1 MDLHSIFVIARLT
14 FKEAARRR
22 ILLAALLLG
31 ISFLILYGIGV
42 HYIYTEA
49 LPQDGGPTTTIVTR
63 QALNFLLMSGLYAIN
78 FLTLAMGALIS
89 ADTLAGEIN
98 SGTIQAIVTKP
109 IRRREVVIGK
119 WLGFTGLIGLYL
131 TLMVG
136 GVMGIIYFR
145 TGYAAPNI
153 PNGVAI
159 IYLETI
165 LVMTITLAC
174 SSTLSTL
181 ATGGVVFGLY
191 GLAFI
196 GGFVEQIGAALRN
209 ETAVNIG
216 ILSSLIMPSEALL
229 RRASYEMTPPIT
241 QTLGFGGGPLM
252 VVSVPSPLMVTY
264 GALYLALMLAF
275 ALRQFGR
282 RDL

>member
-1 MDLHSIFVIARLT
+1 MNLFSTAVIARLT
-14 FKEAARRR
+14 FKEASRRR

-31 ISFLILYGIGV
+31 VGFLLLYGIGV

-49 LPQDGGPTTTIVTR
+49 LPDQDFIRR
-63 QALNFLLMSGLYAIN
+63 QIFNFLLMSGLYAVN
-78 FLTLAMGALIS
+78 FLTLAMGALIA
-89 ADTLAGEIN
+89 ADTLAGEIG

-109 IRRREVVIGK
+109 IRRGEIVVGK
-119 WLGFTGLIGLYL
+119 WLGFAGLIALYL
-131 TLMVG
+131 ALMVG
-136 GVMGIIYFR
+136 GVMGIIYAR
-145 TGYAAPNI
+145 TGYAAPNVLSGI
-153 PNGVAI
+153 AI
-159 IYLETI
+159 IYLEAV

-196 GGFVEQIGAALRN
+196 GGFVEQIGAVLRN
-209 ETAVNIG
+209 DTAVGIG

-229 RRASYEMTPPIT
+229 RRASYLMTPPIT
-241 QTLGFGGGPLM
+241 QSLGLGGGPLV
-252 VVSVPSPLMVTY
+252 VVSVPSPLMVAY
-264 GALYLALMLAF
+264 ALIYLGVMLML